1 MISSNFQHLIG
12 EQKQMRKEKVTG
24 EMGKGNFVWL
34 ERAFLSHGRAK
45 EKPAGRENGKPKM
58 EE

>member
-1 MISSNFQHLIG
+1 
-12 EQKQMRKEKVTG
+12 MRKEKVTG